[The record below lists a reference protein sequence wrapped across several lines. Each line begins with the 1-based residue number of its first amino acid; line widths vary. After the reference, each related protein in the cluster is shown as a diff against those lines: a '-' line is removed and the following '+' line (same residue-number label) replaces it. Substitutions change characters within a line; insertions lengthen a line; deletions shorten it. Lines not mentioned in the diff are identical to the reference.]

1 MQGGRGRLRG
11 TIFPEI
17 NITIAGVRMR
27 QRGTIFPELD
37 ILTPQNIPV
46 IAFSNQGDKE
56 SGEEK

>member
-1 MQGGRGRLRG
+1 MRLRG
-11 TIFPEI
+11 TIFPELDL
-17 NITIAGVRMR
+17 TSAGVRMR